1 MSAGEAGI
9 LIGKLRERGERE
21 EEKTKGRGEEGEG
34 KGKGRASREEGWG
47 RTGVRFQATYFVLSL
62 NLLSEFSFLT
72 KMRTSQRNQNFLF

>member
-47 RTGVRFQATYFVLSL
+47 RTGVSFQATF
-62 NLLSEFSFLT
+62 
-72 KMRTSQRNQNFLF
+72 